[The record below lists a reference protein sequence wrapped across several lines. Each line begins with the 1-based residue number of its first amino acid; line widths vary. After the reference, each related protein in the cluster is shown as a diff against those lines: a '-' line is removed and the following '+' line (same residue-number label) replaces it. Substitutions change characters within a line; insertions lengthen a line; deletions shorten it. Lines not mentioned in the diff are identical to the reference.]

1 MSTIDTEVIGP
12 QLDDVFQRF
21 RVELAYLFGSQATG
35 MAGPLSDVDIAVL
48 LAPDVPREDWGG
60 TQVALI
66 TELIGL
72 FRRNDVDVVIL
83 NRASPLLADRAIR
96 YGRVLC
102 EPDPL
107 RRTRFEVK
115 ALQRYLDTKP
125 LRKLRRTF
133 LQKRFQQSVSEK
145 EVA

>member
-1 MSTIDTEVIGP
+1 MSKIDVDAFGP
-12 QLDDVFQRF
+12 QLGDVFQRF
-21 RVELAYLFGSQATG
+21 RVELAYLFGSQATD

-48 LAPDVPREDWGG
+48 LAPRVPREEWGD
-60 TQVALI
+60 TQIALI

-96 YGRVLC
+96 YGRVLY

-107 RRTRFEVK
+107 LRTRFEVK
-115 ALQRYLDTKP
+115 TLLRYFDTQP
-125 LRKLRRTF
+125 LRKIRWSYLQERFQRRTAD
-133 LQKRFQQSVSEK
+133 K
-145 EVA
+145 EIA